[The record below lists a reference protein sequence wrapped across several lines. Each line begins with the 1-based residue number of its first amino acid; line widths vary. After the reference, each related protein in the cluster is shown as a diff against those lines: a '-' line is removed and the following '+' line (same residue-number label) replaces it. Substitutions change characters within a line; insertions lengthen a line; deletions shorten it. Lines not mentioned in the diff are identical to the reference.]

1 MPTNKKTDA
10 AENKQPQA
18 PKKSL
23 WEKAMTQGEAAN
35 MEKDE
40 ILDVLFW
47 FRQLVSVTFGLA
59 AGLTQL
65 TGAGVIIFYVGL
77 MFASSYYY
85 QTIFL
90 EIDPEDFNPNELL
103 MEGLG
108 NCVGLF
114 LLSWILLYT
123 FL

>member
-1 MPTNKKTDA
+1 
-10 AENKQPQA
+10 
-18 PKKSL
+18 
-23 WEKAMTQGEAAN
+23 

-47 FRQLVSVTFGLA
+47 FRQLVSVLFGLA
-59 AGLTQL
+59 AGLSGQ
-65 TGAGVIIFYVGL
+65 TGAAVIIMYVML

-85 QTIFL
+85 QTIYL
-90 EIDPEDFNPNELL
+90 EIDPEDFNPNELM

-123 FL
+123 FM